1 MKTLKKSRNKV
12 FAGVCGGLGEYFN
25 IDPVIVRL
33 IWVVLTLSILFFPG
47 LIIYIVAALI
57 IPGYDSIAED
67 SSVNFEKLKSANINE
82 NKSSKTAPHSDDEF
96 NSYFSK

>member
-33 IWVVLTLSILFFPG
+33 IWVVLTLSILF
-47 LIIYIVAALI
+47 LY
-57 IPGYDSIAED
+57 
-67 SSVNFEKLKSANINE
+67 N
-82 NKSSKTAPHSDDEF
+82 
-96 NSYFSK
+96 